1 MKKIR
6 KQKDSYGQDVI
17 YVSECDK
24 YLYEKQEVDINK
36 ENERFYDIMYQ
47 IENYYG
53 NSMRY
58 DDRLRDFINGG
69 NE

>member
-1 MKKIR
+1 M
-6 KQKDSYGQDVI
+6 
-17 YVSECDK
+17 SECDK